1 MDPHLRVGAA
11 PFLSRGVSTPG
22 VMRDVLIALAPV
34 VIGSAYFFGIAALLV
49 IAACA
54 LGAVG
59 AEWLFN
65 RKGFSLSDGSVPVTG
80 LLLGLTLPPSLPL
93 WIAFLGGATAIGLG
107 RLVWGG
113 LGNNLFNPALVGR
126 AFLQAAF
133 PTTLTTWS
141 SPGDLSTFF
150 DIPNATFAMP
160 MMKAS
165 AADAVSSATPLASMK
180 FEHAGTEIW
189 SLLSGNTAGSL
200 GETVG
205 LLIIVGGLYLLARRA
220 MDWRIPVSILLTVA
234 AFQGVLYLVDPSSYG
249 SPWFM
254 LTSGGLLLGAV
265 FMATDPVTSPMAPL
279 GTWIFGIGIGVLVVL
294 IRVWGGLNEGV
305 MYAILLMNA
314 ATPIID
320 RYVQPKPFGRERHS

>member
-1 MDPHLRVGAA
+1 
-11 PFLSRGVSTPG
+11 
-22 VMRDVLIALAPV
+22 MRDVLIALAPV
-34 VIGSAYFFGIAALLV
+34 VAGSAYYFGIAALLV
-49 IAACA
+49 MSASM
-54 LGAVG
+54 LGAIG

-65 RKGFSLSDGSVPVTG
+65 RKGFTLSDGTVAVTG

-93 WIAFLGGATAIGLG
+93 WIAFLGGVTAIGFG

-113 LGNNLFNPALVGR
+113 LGSNMFNPALVGR

-133 PTTLTTWS
+133 PTALTTWTP
-141 SPGDLSTFF
+141 PGDLSTFF
-150 DIPNATFAMP
+150 DIPSATLAAP
-160 MMKAS
+160 MMKAQ
-165 AADAVSSATPLASMK
+165 AADAVTTATPLAHMK
-180 FEHAGTEIW
+180 FEHAHTELW
-189 SLLSGNTAGSL
+189 SLLSGNVAGSL

-205 LLIIVGGLYLLARRA
+205 LIIVIGGLYLLARRA

-234 AFQGVLYLVDPSSYG
+234 AFSGVLYLVDASRYAD
-249 SPWFM
+249 PWFM

-320 RYVQPKPFGRERHS
+320 RYIRPKPFGRERHS